1 MPSSLIFKDAEA
13 ARDAICA
20 KDQKEIRQLYSD
32 WADEVGKRAEYYH
45 SKETASS
52 YWQEQQM
59 LELQRQLTEQSKVIA
74 NQIYTGTKE
83 SMYTVADSVVGCNAK
98 YLSELGFPSEG
109 LNAAFTSVPTQVVDN
124 LVTGQIY
131 EGGWNLSSAIWS
143 DNEQTLHDI
152 YQIVAQGRA
161 MNMSAYEV
169 SKMLEQYVNPNKA
182 KQWNLTMSDG
192 RRIYK
197 RSVDYNAQ
205 RLTRTLT
212 QHAYQ
217 QGVIQCAKDNPFI
230 QMIIWRANGS
240 RTCELCLDRDGKEY
254 RWDEVPMDHP
264 NGMCTMEPKVDM
276 DKTIDQLA
284 DWFNGEDGEYPEIDA
299 FASKVSGYVP
309 QAKVKQDVKQ
319 ATGTPVEIT
328 KAEFTKW
335 QQALPYDER
344 MKILNEAG
352 IKDMYGKG
360 YKEALGRYY
369 VEHNYP
375 AGSTIKGMELY
386 GQKLTPRQKALQYA
400 QTEMQQFQNAVQG
413 IGSKALGGNTP
424 EYTEWIK
431 QMQANQT
438 SEGLKA
444 GEKAVFKA
452 WSGAEKQAVRTY
464 TGAEE
469 FVRMNGYMREAGANG
484 FTDIEAAL
492 KASKANDKTLRAV
505 NNLYNGLSKSA
516 LSEDMVL
523 CRGSDAGELAG
534 LFMDGNFAAN
544 KKALEKMTAEELNQ
558 QFAGAVGRYS
568 GFTST
573 GGTYGSGFQAGG
585 GTSIEFYIYAPKGT
599 QAASVNSLATYGS
612 VDEVIVNAGSTVKCR
627 HIEEVVMENGNTR
640 KQVYLE
646 IIGQ

>member
-20 KDQKEIRQLYSD
+20 KDQKEIHQLYSD

-109 LNAAFTSVPTQVVDN
+109 LNAAFTSVPTQVVNN

-230 QMIIWRANGS
+230 QSVIWRANGS
-240 RTCELCLDRDGKEY
+240 RTCEICLDRDGKEY

-264 NGMCTMEPKVDM
+264 NGMCTMEPKIDM
-276 DKTIDQLA
+276 DKTLDQLA
-284 DWFNGEDGEYPEIDA
+284 DWFNSPDGTYPEIDA
-299 FASKVSGYVP
+299 FAGNFGYEGVS
-309 QAKVKQDVKQ
+309 
-319 ATGTPVEIT
+319 TNSN
-328 KAEFTKW
+328 
-335 QQALPYDER
+335 LS
-344 MKILNEAG
+344 KILPTQDEIAAVKEYTTGSYNGINGYLRNGYAVNENVVKKLVQDIDNFLEKSPRVKSNMTVFRGTRPEELGFSGKINEAS
-352 IKDMYGKG
+352 IKSLERTLKREGLTNEG
-360 YKEALGRYY
+360 FLSTSTEALDSYNNG
-369 VEHNYP
+369 VIMN
-375 AGSTIKGMELY
+375 IK
-386 GQKLTPRQKALQYA
+386 
-400 QTEMQQFQNAVQG
+400 
-413 IGSKALGGNTP
+413 I
-424 EYTEWIK
+424 I
-431 QMQANQT
+431 
-438 SEGLKA
+438 EGA
-444 GEKAVFKA
+444 
-452 WSGAEKQAVRTY
+452 
-464 TGAEE
+464 
-469 FVRMNGYMREAGANG
+469 
-484 FTDIEAAL
+484 
-492 KASKANDKTLRAV
+492 KASDISKLSNVDWEKEVLIPRGVKLDVESVIYDK
-505 NNLYNGLSKSA
+505 K
-516 LSEDMVL
+516 
-523 CRGSDAGELAG
+523 
-534 LFMDGNFAAN
+534 
-544 KKALEKMTAEELNQ
+544 KKA
-558 QFAGAVGRYS
+558 
-568 GFTST
+568 
-573 GGTYGSGFQAGG
+573 
-585 GTSIEFYIYAPKGT
+585 I
-599 QAASVNSLATYGS
+599 
-612 VDEVIVNAGSTVKCR
+612 IVNAIYK
-627 HIEEVVMENGNTR
+627 
-640 KQVYLE
+640 
-646 IIGQ
+646 

>member
-1 MPSSLIFKDAEA
+1 MPSSLIFKDAEK

-20 KDQKEIRQLYSD
+20 EDQKKIRQLYSD

-109 LNAAFTSVPTQVVDN
+109 LNAAFTSVPTQVVNN

-230 QMIIWRANGS
+230 QSVIWRANGS

-264 NGMCTMEPKVDM
+264 NGMCTMEPKIDM
-276 DKTIDQLA
+276 DKTLDQLA
-284 DWFNGEDGEYPEIDA
+284 DWFNADDGEYPEIDR
-299 FASKVSGYVP
+299 FASKFGYVP
-309 QAKVKQDVKQ
+309 NVGANSGNPSFNRDKWDMQFRSQADQKARFEGWTVDFKAQTTVAERRSVKVYTGESYKDINRYMRGLSNID
-319 ATGTPVEIT
+319 ATSKAGAKTINDAENIRSALAKASTPEQCIVRRGSSFNSFSNMLGEGKIT
-328 KAEFTKW
+328 M
-335 QQALPYDER
+335 P
-344 MKILNEAG
+344 
-352 IKDMYGKG
+352 KG
-360 YKEALGRYY
+360 YAEQEAYKQTLAATFASRKDELVGT
-369 VEHNYP
+369 VVTDPSFMSTTPIEPKGFSKGVNYIINVP
-375 AGSTIKGMELY
+375 QGAHAAYISPLSQHKNESEMLLQAGSKFVVEDIVDGGVGNLTIY
-386 GQKLTPRQKALQYA
+386 
-400 QTEMQQFQNAVQG
+400 
-413 IGSKALGGNTP
+413 
-424 EYTEWIK
+424 
-431 QMQANQT
+431 
-438 SEGLKA
+438 
-444 GEKAVFKA
+444 
-452 WSGAEKQAVRTY
+452 
-464 TGAEE
+464 
-469 FVRMNGYMREAGANG
+469 
-484 FTDIEAAL
+484 
-492 KASKANDKTLRAV
+492 
-505 NNLYNGLSKSA
+505 LSM
-516 LSEDMVL
+516 L
-523 CRGSDAGELAG
+523 
-534 LFMDGNFAAN
+534 
-544 KKALEKMTAEELNQ
+544 
-558 QFAGAVGRYS
+558 
-568 GFTST
+568 
-573 GGTYGSGFQAGG
+573 
-585 GTSIEFYIYAPKGT
+585 P
-599 QAASVNSLATYGS
+599 
-612 VDEVIVNAGSTVKCR
+612 
-627 HIEEVVMENGNTR
+627 
-640 KQVYLE
+640 
-646 IIGQ
+646 

>member
-20 KDQKEIRQLYSD
+20 EDQKKIRQLYSD

-45 SKETASS
+45 NKETASS

-59 LELQRQLTEQSKVIA
+59 LELQRQLTAQSQEIA

-83 SMYTVADSVVGCNAK
+83 SMYKVADSVVGCNAK
-98 YLSELGFPSEG
+98 YLSELGFPSDG
-109 LNAAFTSVPTQVVDN
+109 VNRAFTSVPTQVVNN

-161 MNMSAYEV
+161 MNMSAYDI
-169 SKMLEQYVNPNKA
+169 SKMLESYVNPNKA

-284 DWFNGEDGEYPEIDA
+284 NWFNGEDGEYPEIDA

-319 ATGTPVEIT
+319 ATGTLVEIT
-328 KAEFTKW
+328 
-335 QQALPYDER
+335 
-344 MKILNEAG
+344 
-352 IKDMYGKG
+352 
-360 YKEALGRYY
+360 
-369 VEHNYP
+369 
-375 AGSTIKGMELY
+375 
-386 GQKLTPRQKALQYA
+386 RQSS
-400 QTEMQQFQNAVQG
+400 QG
-413 IGSKALGGNTP
+413 DSKHFHT
-424 EYTEWIK
+424 
-431 QMQANQT
+431 
-438 SEGLKA
+438 
-444 GEKAVFKA
+444 
-452 WSGAEKQAVRTY
+452 
-464 TGAEE
+464 
-469 FVRMNGYMREAGANG
+469 MRG
-484 FTDIEAAL
+484 
-492 KASKANDKTLRAV
+492 
-505 NNLYNGLSKSA
+505 
-516 LSEDMVL
+516 
-523 CRGSDAGELAG
+523 
-534 LFMDGNFAAN
+534 
-544 KKALEKMTAEELNQ
+544 
-558 QFAGAVGRYS
+558 
-568 GFTST
+568 
-573 GGTYGSGFQAGG
+573 
-585 GTSIEFYIYAPKGT
+585 
-599 QAASVNSLATYGS
+599 
-612 VDEVIVNAGSTVKCR
+612 
-627 HIEEVVMENGNTR
+627 
-640 KQVYLE
+640 
-646 IIGQ
+646 

>member
-20 KDQKEIRQLYSD
+20 EDQKKIRQLYSD

-109 LNAAFTSVPTQVVDN
+109 LNAAFASVPTQVVNN

-230 QMIIWRANGS
+230 QSVIWRANGS
-240 RTCELCLDRDGKEY
+240 RTCEICLDRDGKEY

-264 NGMCTMEPKVDM
+264 NGMCTMEPVVADDM
-276 DKTIDQLA
+276 IDQLA
-284 DWFNGEDGEYPEIDA
+284 DWFNSPDGTYPEIDE
-299 FASKVSGYVP
+299 FAGNFGYISKLLNSNGVYEQMTKDGYETWL
-309 QAKVKQDVKQ
+309 KSHS
-319 ATGTPVEIT
+319 TRVEM
-328 KAEFTKW
+328 
-335 QQALPYDER
+335 ER
-344 MKILNEAG
+344 QFEQK
-352 IKDMYGKG
+352 YGMS
-360 YKEALGRYY
+360 L
-369 VEHNYP
+369 
-375 AGSTIKGMELY
+375 
-386 GQKLTPRQKALQYA
+386 
-400 QTEMQQFQNAVQG
+400 QNAKTNDTWIESESEWSSDIARNFMRDIDRAQSHYGEISYVQDADG
-413 IGSKALGGNTP
+413 SKMINAYWRSGANRSACAPKTGRLSGKKLEAVIDKNLEQVKDASKALDRL
-424 EYTEWIK
+424 I
-431 QMQANQT
+431 QT
-438 SEGLKA
+438 SSIDKDVTVDRWAGVKSLERMGLNVDVSTENRIGHA
-444 GEKAVFKA
+444 FVSDFNPEDIARQINEKLV
-452 WSGAEKQAVRTY
+452 GATIEDK
-464 TGAEE
+464 
-469 FVRMNGYMREAGANG
+469 GYMS
-484 FTDIEAAL
+484 
-492 KASKANDKTLRAV
+492 ASLQ
-505 NNLYNGLSKSA
+505 
-516 LSEDMVL
+516 SELNVF
-523 CRGSDAGELAG
+523 RGSDI
-534 LFMDGNFAAN
+534 
-544 KKALEKMTAEELNQ
+544 KYTVQ
-558 QFAGAVGRYS
+558 V
-568 GFTST
+568 
-573 GGTYGSGFQAGG
+573 
-585 GTSIEFYIYAPKGT
+585 PKGT
-599 QAASVNSLATYGS
+599 NAYITENSAES
-612 VDEVIVNAGSTVKCR
+612 
-627 HIEEVVMENGNTR
+627 EVVFGRGT
-640 KQVYLE
+640 KQE
-646 IIGQ
+646 IIGAKVIETEAMNYDGEKVKRQSVEIIVRILSQ